1 MTKLILNKPEKIP
14 IGTSFEFGEHRFQFG
29 KDIVE
34 LVDSSSLL
42 NNLDALKERMRED
55 GYLFI
60 RGFHQ
65 REQAEKA
72 AHWTLQAIE
81 QRGGLKSDTTVE
93 EGLIGEENR
102 SFSFF
107 RQTDVAHAKPILD
120 VVDSKQTMRFYE
132 IFLGGPVI
140 TFDKRWL
147 RCMAKGGHNHFHYDT
162 VYVGRGTQNRYTM
175 WSALTDIGLE
185 NGPLV
190 ICLGSHQHDKIKST
204 YGATDMDSDLTD
216 AVFSTNPREMVD
228 KFEFTLATAHFQP
241 GDVVIFGLYMMHSSA
256 PNRSH
261 RYRISIDTRYQL
273 AKEEKDDRFFFRE
286 DGSWLGNFYNKGVK
300 YKPMLELRKEWGLE

>member
-1 MTKLILNKPEKIP
+1 
-14 IGTSFEFGEHRFQFG
+14 
-29 KDIVE
+29 
-34 LVDSSSLL
+34 
-42 NNLDALKERMRED
+42 
-55 GYLFI
+55 
-60 RGFHQ
+60 
-65 REQAEKA
+65 
-72 AHWTLQAIE
+72 
-81 QRGGLKSDTTVE
+81 
-93 EGLIGEENR
+93 
-102 SFSFF
+102 
-107 RQTDVAHAKPILD
+107 VAHAKPILD

-190 ICLGSHQHDKIKST
+190 ICLDSHQHDKIKST

-228 KFEFTLATAHFQP
+228 KFGFTLATAHFQP
-241 GDVVIFGLYMMHSSA
+241 GDVVIFGLFMMHSSA

-273 AKEEKDDRFFFRE
+273 ANEEKDDRFFFRE

-300 YKPMLELRKEWGLE
+300 YKPMVELRKEWGLE

>member
-1 MTKLILNKPEKIP
+1 MMTFNKPKKIP
-14 IGTSFEFGEHRFQFG
+14 IGTPFQFGEHRFLFG
-29 KDIVE
+29 KEIVE

-42 NNLDALKERMRED
+42 NNLDALQNRMQED

-60 RGFHQ
+60 RGFHP
-65 REQAEKA
+65 REQAEQA
-72 AHWTLQAIE
+72 AHWTLQAIA
-81 QRGGLKSDTTVE
+81 QHGGIKTDTPVE
-93 EGLIGEENR
+93 KGFIGEGNR

-120 VVDSKQTMRFYE
+120 VVDSNRTMQFYE
-132 IFLGGPVI
+132 KFLGGPVI

-162 VYVGRGTQNRYTM
+162 VYVGRGTKNRYTM

-190 ICLGSHQHDKIKST
+190 ICLGSHLHEKLKST
-204 YGATDMDSDLTD
+204 YGATDMDSDLTE
-216 AVFSTNPREMVD
+216 AVFSTDPREMVE
-228 KFEFTLATAHFQP
+228 KFGFTLATAHFQP
-241 GDVVIFGLYMMHSSA
+241 GDVIIFGLYMMHSSA
-256 PNRSH
+256 PNRSN

-273 AKEEKDDRFFFRE
+273 ASEDKDDRFFFRE

-300 YKPMLELRKEWGLE
+300 YKPMVELRREWGLE